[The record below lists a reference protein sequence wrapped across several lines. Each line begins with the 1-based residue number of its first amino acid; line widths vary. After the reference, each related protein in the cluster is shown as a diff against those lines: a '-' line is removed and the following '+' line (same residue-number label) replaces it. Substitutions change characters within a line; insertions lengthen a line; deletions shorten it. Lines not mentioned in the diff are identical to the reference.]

1 MKTFLFAMLV
11 CPLGPPALLVHAH
24 APAAPSALSDADEIR
39 AGAVLAAKFEAV
51 NGLAPTPQIRRIDA
65 YLQRVGDRVALH
77 ARRRL
82 PYRFRFDPDPS
93 FKSAVALPGG
103 QIFVGG
109 GILAYIDTEDQLAAV
124 LGHEIEHVDLGQC
137 RDRLVQ
143 EMSAGHI
150 SAADLSRLE
159 LPPFLSSYG
168 HDREFAAD
176 REGVRLSIEAGYS
189 ADAAVRLLQTFVILA
204 EQMPNTPSENKTNLE
219 ARTAQIRALAESQK
233 PLPVEKPLALPK

>member
-1 MKTFLFAMLV
+1 MRAILFVLLLCPVGRLALV
-11 CPLGPPALLVHAH
+11 ARTET
-24 APAAPSALSDADEIR
+24 PAAPLAISDADEIR

-51 NGLAPTPQIRRIDA
+51 NGLAPTPQVKKIDR
-65 YLQRVGDRVALH
+65 YLQRVGDLVASH

-143 EMSAGHI
+143 EMSARHL
-150 SAADLSRLE
+150 SASDLNHLG
-159 LPPFLSSYG
+159 LDVFLSSYG

-176 REGVRLSIEAGYS
+176 REGVRLSMEAGYS
-189 ADAAVRLLQTFVILA
+189 ANAAVRLLQTFVILGQ
-204 EQMPNTPSENKTNLE
+204 QMPNTASEARSNLE
-219 ARTAQIRALAESQK
+219 ARIAQIRSLAESQK
-233 PLPVEKPLALPK
+233 PSPGERPLALPE

>member
-1 MKTFLFAMLV
+1 MRALVFVML
-11 CPLGPPALLVHAH
+11 LGTLAPRVPGNAQTPVAPPAI
-24 APAAPSALSDADEIR
+24 SDADEVR

-51 NGLAPTPQIRRIDA
+51 NGLAPTPEIRRIDA
-65 YLQRVGDRVALH
+65 YLQKVGDRLALH

-82 PYRFRFDPDPS
+82 PYRFHFDPDPG
-93 FKSAVALPGG
+93 FKSGFALPGG

-143 EMSAGHI
+143 EMAKRHI
-150 SAADLSRLE
+150 SAADITNLE
-159 LPPFLSSYG
+159 LAPFLSGYG

-176 REGVRLSIEAGYS
+176 REGVRLSMEAGYS
-189 ADAAVRLLQTFVILA
+189 ANAAVRLLETFVILGK
-204 EQMPNTPSENKTNLE
+204 QMPNTPAEARSNLE
-219 ARTAQIRALAESQK
+219 ARAAQIRSLSESQN
-233 PLPVEKPLALPK
+233 PLPAEKPLALPQ